1 MTSFSGRDLIWFLT
15 FQIEAGFSNGLA
27 GFRFDSLF
35 DYGNSLEDSK
45 ATNIINDHYS
55 YLMRVVQPKLQE
67 RNKKR
72 KDKDDLTYP
81 YFIPRWI
88 PNGVQ
93 T

>member
-1 MTSFSGRDLIWFLT
+1 MTSFSWRDFIWFLT
-15 FQIEAGFSNGLA
+15 FQIWAGFGGLTA
-27 GFRFDSLF
+27 LRFDSLF

-45 ATNIINDHYS
+45 AANIVNNHYS

>member
-1 MTSFSGRDLIWFLT
+1 MTSFSWRDFIWFLT

-27 GFRFDSLF
+27 GLRFDSLF

-45 ATNIINDHYS
+45 ATNIINNHYS
-55 YLMRVVQPKLQE
+55 YLMCVVQPKLQK

>member
-1 MTSFSGRDLIWFLT
+1 MTSFSWRDLIWFLT
-15 FQIEAGFSNGLA
+15 FQIEAGFTGLA
-27 GFRFDSLF
+27 ALRFDSLF

-45 ATNIINDHYS
+45 AANIINNHYS

-67 RNKKR
+67 RNEKR

>member
-1 MTSFSGRDLIWFLT
+1 MTSFSWRDLIWFLT

-45 ATNIINDHYS
+45 ATNIINSHYS

-81 YFIPRWI
+81 YFCLLYTSPSPRD
-88 PNGVQ
+88 
-93 T
+93 